1 MKKRVC
7 VYAVSLTLL
16 LTGCKLVPNAN
27 NKYVE
32 STMYYTKGN
41 KEVNFDDI
49 VLTMYEKDNIYIN
62 DLGKEYINN
71 IEKIKYKYDTK
82 WIDILNINKDSLTDK
97 YVVNSIS
104 KHSNTK
110 YYNSSNNSIK
120 WDKLI
125 DVIYINSKNREKN
138 SNNKYISLS
147 KDEIKIILSQM
158 NDFLDIVLKDYPS
171 FDVSNLACKLNNLSL
186 VYYYIDAHDKAKAS
200 CIYDM
205 ISIGIEK
212 DNLNPD
218 LNQYKDLLFHE
229 FKHYFCFCC
238 TDEMKGNY
246 YTAGGISSKNG
257 YEINLKFLE
266 ESLAEEYSAK
276 CSNRSLSCY
285 NNQYEILNTLRLVM
299 SMQQDYSEDN
309 ILKYQL
315 LHNPI
320 ALLKQFPVYDNN
332 EVYYKNIIMLECFN
346 ELLMNNDSYQKN
358 LEEYE
363 TTNKSI
369 IFIKQ
374 EAYQNLLN
382 YSMCELNR
390 MFFSNLVAFNE
401 INNVSLD
408 YNLFLI
414 ELYKK
419 QNKKNINILST
430 IELDNS
436 VYTNNYNECYKEFI
450 NYYSKKQNISIEY
463 IESYHK
469 DYKLRLPNNY
479 PEYVSEDRIKLY
491 SFLYNEEINKKEN
504 VLILK

>member
-1 MKKRVC
+1 
-7 VYAVSLTLL
+7 
-16 LTGCKLVPNAN
+16 
-27 NKYVE
+27 
-32 STMYYTKGN
+32 
-41 KEVNFDDI
+41 
-49 VLTMYEKDNIYIN
+49 
-62 DLGKEYINN
+62 
-71 IEKIKYKYDTK
+71 
-82 WIDILNINKDSLTDK
+82 
-97 YVVNSIS
+97 
-104 KHSNTK
+104 
-110 YYNSSNNSIK
+110 
-120 WDKLI
+120 
-125 DVIYINSKNREKN
+125 
-138 SNNKYISLS
+138 
-147 KDEIKIILSQM
+147 
-158 NDFLDIVLKDYPS
+158 
-171 FDVSNLACKLNNLSL
+171 
-186 VYYYIDAHDKAKAS
+186 
-200 CIYDM
+200 
-205 ISIGIEK
+205 
-212 DNLNPD
+212 
-218 LNQYKDLLFHE
+218 
-229 FKHYFCFCC
+229 
-238 TDEMKGNY
+238 
-246 YTAGGISSKNG
+246 
-257 YEINLKFLE
+257 
-266 ESLAEEYSAK
+266 
-276 CSNRSLSCY
+276 
-285 NNQYEILNTLRLVM
+285 
-299 SMQQDYSEDN
+299 
-309 ILKYQL
+309 
-315 LHNPI
+315 
-320 ALLKQFPVYDNN
+320 
-332 EVYYKNIIMLECFN
+332 
-346 ELLMNNDSYQKN
+346 MNNDSYQKN